1 MAQTTLD
8 ASFGPVFC
16 PSRFPTLP
24 ALSSFTLALLLFVF
38 SGRCCRCCVV
48 VIEVS
53 EEVVV
58 VLVIDVV
65 VDVVVVVVMPG
76 CHAKYLHRIIF
87 YGKYIFLYGSV
98 VNCEYLCC
106 TLMLTKSLVQS
117 LYMTFFFHILSKHL

>member
-1 MAQTTLD
+1 M
-8 ASFGPVFC
+8 GPFSA
-16 PSRFPTLP
+16 PPGFLP
-24 ALSSFTLALLLFVF
+24 FRPYRRSHW
-38 SGRCCRCCVV
+38 RCCCLFFLAVV
-48 VIEVS
+48 VVVGVVVVEVS

-76 CHAKYLHRIIF
+76 CRAKYLYRIIF
-87 YGKYIFLYGSV
+87 YRKCIFLYGSA
-98 VNCEYLCC
+98 VNCEYLYC